1 MSMLNR
7 SAARA
12 GTVSFFLL
20 PEAIKFESTT
30 PPFATTRVQY
40 TCRTIPEKILC
51 R

>member
-1 MSMLNR
+1 MLNR
-7 SAARA
+7 SVARA
-12 GTVSFFLL
+12 GKVNFFL
-20 PEAIKFESTT
+20 PEVIKFESTT